1 MAMSPEEFRRVSM
14 CETAKELWVILEITN
29 EEIRMKDD
37 ESFDYF
43 YAKLN
48 DIVNSRFKLG
58 E

>member
-1 MAMSPEEFRRVSM
+1 MAMSPEEFRRVLM
-14 CETAKELWVILEITN
+14 CENAKEVWV
-29 EEIRMKDD
+29 RMKDD

-48 DIVNSRFKLG
+48 DIVNSRYKLG